1 MIGHSERRYKF
12 GDTLEI
18 VAQKVRLAVENQLGV
33 VLCIG
38 ENLE

>member
-18 VAQKVRLAVENQLGV
+18 VAKKV
-33 VLCIG
+33 
-38 ENLE
+38 